1 MRYVCCRMTGRLT
14 DQINNILDV
23 HWQREHSRTHGF
35 SIPFLTDDYFKLQR
49 SYYFIFVGYLR
60 FKNNTLALK
69 KLPCNAQDDSKWYK
83 LTVRTICYGP
93 GNQTDEHSLN
103 VPRKKSKY
111 KIINIL
117 TKGEILIR
125 KIQSI
130 PVKKQQNV
138 KYQQKVGEKKGLIFC
153 LSILLKV

>member
-1 MRYVCCRMTGRLT
+1 M
-14 DQINNILDV
+14 
-23 HWQREHSRTHGF
+23 
-35 SIPFLTDDYFKLQR
+35 
-49 SYYFIFVGYLR
+49 IFVGYLR
-60 FKNNTLALK
+60 FQYNNYALK
-69 KLPCNAQDDSKWYK
+69 KLPCNAQDDSKWSK

-103 VPRKKSKY
+103 VLRKKSKY

-130 PVKKQQNV
+130 PVKK
-138 KYQQKVGEKKGLIFC
+138 
-153 LSILLKV
+153 